1 MQDNH
6 LFEYAIIRLVPLVER
21 GEFINI
27 GVGLYSSGHRFCD
40 CQFHLDID
48 RINALFKEVDVELVQ
63 QYVHSFEKICRGEK
77 DGGPIAQLSMPE
89 RFRWLT
95 ASRSTI
101 IQCSPV
107 HIGNTQNPEKSL
119 KRLFEEMVG
128 FNL

>member
-6 LFEYAIIRLVPLVER
+6 LFEYAMIRLVPLVER

-40 CQFHLDID
+40 CQFQLEEE
-48 RINALFKEVDVELVQ
+48 RINSLFREVDLELVQ
-63 QYVHSFEKICRGEK
+63 QYVDAFQKICRGDK
-77 DGGPIAQLSMPE
+77 AGGPIAQLSMPK

-107 HIGNTQNPEKSL
+107 HIGYTQNPENSL
-119 KRLFEEMVG
+119 RRLFEEMVV
-128 FNL
+128 F

>member
-1 MQDNH
+1 M
-6 LFEYAIIRLVPLVER
+6 IRLVPLVER

-27 GVGLYSSGHRFCD
+27 GVGLYSSGFQFCD
-40 CQFHLDID
+40 CHFHIDAD

-63 QYVHSFEKICRGEK
+63 QYVKSFEKICRGEK

-107 HIGNTQNPEKSL
+107 HIGYTQDPTKSL
-119 KRLFEEMVG
+119 QRLFEEMVG
-128 FNL
+128 